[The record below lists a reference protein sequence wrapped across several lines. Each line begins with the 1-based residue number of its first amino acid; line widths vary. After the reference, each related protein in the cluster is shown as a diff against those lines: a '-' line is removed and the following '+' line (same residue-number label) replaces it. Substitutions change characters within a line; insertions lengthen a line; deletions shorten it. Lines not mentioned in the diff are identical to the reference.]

1 MALLGDDGRGYE
13 LALKL
18 ESHGVWRSWLS
29 DSLYTNFIP
38 LLSSPSTWDSFMRT
52 DDAKTRAQIHLQL
65 RVRALLFDKASVS
78 LFLRSDKPPSS
89 IHTASVISKLN
100 PNYLQL
106 HGDDV
111 YFTLDNCS
119 QDEAQQREGVSCT
132 STVLSKV
139 QSKSNFGAGSRY
151 SESEADAMSQ
161 RLKLDDLPE
170 TWYNQFFE
178 KYKASKSYRLQFGD
192 SETEKRTPEQMS
204 FYRKVV
210 ENHKRRRVAFKV
222 DQNIGFGMLDDG
234 SNLQSNSILD
244 NDNPFFPETISA
256 MNCVPDS
263 AVLRTSQLKENQKVE
278 FNGVLDT
285 LPQIMTKC
293 PIMIERLG
301 IRPEYLSM
309 DQGSNQNLGKNGA
322 ERSKKCLGEMQAL
335 KLSQKVMAR
344 LLGNVGFEGSSEV
357 PLDVLT
363 KFMSCHIR
371 KLGSTLKLLSDS
383 YRKQCSAMEL
393 LKMFLQTDGHSN
405 LAMLSALVKDN
416 TRNVVQQTQQQVHG
430 FQQQLQPQHA
440 AAIRQSQQIL
450 RMHPQMQQMIN
461 SQNLTPQQQQQLIS
475 SQNLTPQQQQQL
487 INSQTLTPQQQQQ
500 LINSQNV
507 TPQQQQQLINP
518 QNLTPQQQQQ
528 LINPQ
533 NLTPQQHQQLINS
546 QNLTPQQQ
554 QQLINSQNL
563 TPQQQQHLERLRRRQ
578 QLTPRPGMSMNM
590 NIDKDRPLVEVKL
603 EHPTDFPM
611 DNNAFNAMTARQPQ
625 MQQFRQQQ
633 IAAMSSPYAQN
644 TNQFR
649 PMSSLQIPQ
658 VQSPNM
664 GMARAPPV
672 KVEGFQELMGGDST
686 MKHDSEE
693 NKLMSPQK

>member
-18 ESHGVWRSWLS
+18 ESHGVWRSWLG
-29 DSLYTNFIP
+29 DSLYNSFIH

-52 DDAKTRAQIHLQL
+52 DDAKTRVQIHLQL

-89 IHTASVISKLN
+89 IHTASVIPKFN

-119 QDEAQQREGVSCT
+119 QDGAQQREGVSGT
-132 STVLSKV
+132 STVLSKI
-139 QSKSNFGAGSRY
+139 QSKSSFGVGSRY
-151 SESEADAMSQ
+151 SESEADTMSQ

-204 FYRKVV
+204 LYRKVV

-234 SNLQSNSILD
+234 SNLQNSSLD
-244 NDNPFFPETISA
+244 NDNPFFPEMSA

-285 LPQIMTKC
+285 LPQIMTKS

-393 LKMFLQTDGHSN
+393 LKMFLHTDGHSN

-416 TRNVVQQTQQQVHG
+416 TRTVVQQTQQQVHG

-450 RMHPQMQQMIN
+450 RMHPQMQQLIN

-475 SQNLTPQQQQQL
+475 SQNLTPQQQQMINSQSLTPQQQQQL
-487 INSQTLTPQQQQQ
+487 INSQSLTPQQQQQQLINSQNLTPQQQQQ
-500 LINSQNV
+500 LINSQN
-507 TPQQQQQLINP
+507 
-518 QNLTPQQQQQ
+518 LT
-528 LINPQ
+528 
-533 NLTPQQHQQLINS
+533 
-546 QNLTPQQQ
+546 QQQ

-672 KVEGFQELMGGDST
+672 KVEGFQELMGGDAT

>member
-52 DDAKTRAQIHLQL
+52 DDAKTRVQIHLQL

-119 QDEAQQREGVSCT
+119 QDEAQQREGVSGT

-285 LPQIMTKC
+285 LPQIMTKS

-335 KLSQKVMAR
+335 KLSQKVIAR

-393 LKMFLQTDGHSN
+393 LKMFLHTDGHSN

-450 RMHPQMQQMIN
+450 RMHPQMQQIQQMIN

-487 INSQTLTPQQQQQ
+487 INSQNLTPQQQQQLINSQNLTPQQQQQ

-507 TPQQQQQLINP
+507 TPQQQ
-518 QNLTPQQQQQ
+518 
-528 LINPQ
+528 
-533 NLTPQQHQQLINS
+533 QQLINS

-633 IAAMSSPYAQN
+633 IAALSSTYAQN

>member
-52 DDAKTRAQIHLQL
+52 DDAKTRVQIHLQL

-78 LFLRSDKPPSS
+78 LFLRPDKPPSS

-161 RLKLDDLPE
+161 RLKLDELPE

-285 LPQIMTKC
+285 LPQIMTKS

-393 LKMFLQTDGHSN
+393 LKMFLHTDGHSN

-450 RMHPQMQQMIN
+450 RMHPQMQQMQQMIN

-487 INSQTLTPQQQQQ
+487 INSQNLTPQQQQQLINSQNLTPQQQQQ

-507 TPQQQQQLINP
+507 TPQQQ
-518 QNLTPQQQQQ
+518 
-528 LINPQ
+528 
-533 NLTPQQHQQLINS
+533 QQLINS

>member
-18 ESHGVWRSWLS
+18 ESHGVWRSWLG
-29 DSLYTNFIP
+29 DSLYNSFIH

-52 DDAKTRAQIHLQL
+52 DDAKTRVQIHLQL

-89 IHTASVISKLN
+89 IHTASVIPKFN

-119 QDEAQQREGVSCT
+119 QDGAQQREGVSGT
-132 STVLSKV
+132 STVLSKI
-139 QSKSNFGAGSRY
+139 QSKSSFGVGSRY
-151 SESEADAMSQ
+151 SESEADTMSQ

-204 FYRKVV
+204 LYRKVV

-234 SNLQSNSILD
+234 SNLQNSSLD
-244 NDNPFFPETISA
+244 NDNPFFPEMSA

-285 LPQIMTKC
+285 LPQIMTKS

-393 LKMFLQTDGHSN
+393 LKMFLHTDGHSN

-416 TRNVVQQTQQQVHG
+416 TRTVVQQTQQQVHG

-450 RMHPQMQQMIN
+450 RMHPQMQQLIN

-487 INSQTLTPQQQQQ
+487 ISSQNLTPQQQQMINSQSLTPQQQQQLINSQSLTPQQQQQQLINSQNLTPQQQQQ
-500 LINSQNV
+500 LINSQN
-507 TPQQQQQLINP
+507 
-518 QNLTPQQQQQ
+518 LT
-528 LINPQ
+528 
-533 NLTPQQHQQLINS
+533 
-546 QNLTPQQQ
+546 QQQ

-672 KVEGFQELMGGDST
+672 KVEGFQELMGGDAT

>member
-13 LALKL
+13 LARKL
-18 ESHGVWRSWLS
+18 ENHGVWRSWLG
-29 DSLYTNFIP
+29 DSLYTSFIHF
-38 LLSSPSTWDSFMRT
+38 LSSPSTWDSFMRT
-52 DDAKTRAQIHLQL
+52 DDSKTRVQIQLQL
-65 RVRALLFDKASVS
+65 RARALLFDKASVS
-78 LFLRSDKPPSS
+78 LLLRSDKSPPS
-89 IHTASVISKLN
+89 IHTAAAISKLN

-111 YFTLDNCS
+111 YFTLENCS
-119 QDEAQQREGVSCT
+119 QDGAQQREGVSGT

-139 QSKSNFGAGSRY
+139 QSKSSFGAGSRY

-192 SETEKRTPEQMS
+192 RETEKRTPEQMS
-204 FYRKVV
+204 FYLRVV

-222 DQNIGFGMLDDG
+222 DHSIGFGMLDDG
-234 SNLQSNSILD
+234 SNLSNSILD
-244 NDNPFFPETISA
+244 NDNPFFPETMSA
-256 MNCVPDS
+256 MNCVPES

-285 LPQIMTKC
+285 LPQIMTKS

-309 DQGSNQNLGKNGA
+309 DQGCNQNLGRNGA
-322 ERSKKCLGEMQAL
+322 ERSKKCLGEEQAL
-335 KLSQKVMAR
+335 KLSQKVMAQ
-344 LLGNVGFEGSSEV
+344 LLENVGFEGSSEV
-357 PLDVLT
+357 SLDVLT

-371 KLGSTLKLLSDS
+371 KLGSTLKLLADS

-393 LKMFLQTDGHSN
+393 LKMFLHTDGHSN
-405 LAMLSALVKDN
+405 LAVLSELVKDN
-416 TRNVVQQTQQQVHG
+416 TRNVVQQTQQQVQG

-461 SQNLTPQQQQQLIS
+461 SQNLTPQQLQQ
-475 SQNLTPQQQQQL
+475 
-487 INSQTLTPQQQQQ
+487 
-500 LINSQNV
+500 
-507 TPQQQQQLINP
+507 
-518 QNLTPQQQQQ
+518 
-528 LINPQ
+528 
-533 NLTPQQHQQLINS
+533 
-546 QNLTPQQQ
+546 
-554 QQLINSQNL
+554 
-563 TPQQQQHLERLRRRQ
+563 LERLRRRQ
-578 QLTPRPGMSMNM
+578 QLTPRPGMSMSM

-633 IAAMSSPYAQN
+633 IAAMSSPYAQS

-672 KVEGFQELMGGDST
+672 KVEGFQELMGGDAT

>member
-13 LALKL
+13 LACKL
-18 ESHGVWRSWLS
+18 ESHGVWRSWLG
-29 DSLYTNFIP
+29 DSLYKNFIHF
-38 LLSSPSTWDSFMRT
+38 LSSSSTWDSFMRT
-52 DDAKTRAQIHLQL
+52 DDNKTRVQIQLQL
-65 RVRALLFDKASVS
+65 RARALLFDKASVA
-78 LFLRSDKPPSS
+78 LFLGSHKLPPL
-89 IHTASVISKLN
+89 IHTGSVISKLN
-100 PNYLQL
+100 PSYLQL

-111 YFTLDNCS
+111 YFTLENCS
-119 QDEAQQREGVSCT
+119 QDGDQQREGVSGT
-132 STVLSKV
+132 STASSKV
-139 QSKSNFGAGSRY
+139 QTKSNFGVGSRY

-178 KYKASKSYRLQFGD
+178 KYKASKAYRLQFGD
-192 SETEKRTPEQMS
+192 REAEKRIPEQMS
-204 FYRKVV
+204 VYVRVV

-222 DQNIGFGMLDDG
+222 DQNIGFGTLDDG

-244 NDNPFFPETISA
+244 NDNPFFPETMSA
-256 MNCVPDS
+256 MNCIPDS

-285 LPQIMTKC
+285 LPQIMTKS

-309 DQGSNQNLGKNGA
+309 DQDNNQNLGRSGA
-322 ERSKKCLGEMQAL
+322 ERSKKCLGEEQAL
-335 KLSQKVMAR
+335 KLSQKVTAQM
-344 LLGNVGFEGSSEV
+344 LGNVGFEGSSEV

-371 KLGSTLKLLSDS
+371 KLGSTLKLLADS

-393 LKMFLQTDGHSN
+393 LKMFLHTDGHSN
-405 LAMLSALVKDN
+405 LAVLSELVKDN
-416 TRNVVQQTQQQVHG
+416 TRNVVQQTQQQVQG

-440 AAIRQSQQIL
+440 AAIRQSQQQAL
-450 RMHPQMQQMIN
+450 RMHQMQQTIN
-461 SQNLTPQQQQQLIS
+461 LQNLTHQQQQQL
-475 SQNLTPQQQQQL
+475 
-487 INSQTLTPQQQQQ
+487 
-500 LINSQNV
+500 
-507 TPQQQQQLINP
+507 
-518 QNLTPQQQQQ
+518 
-528 LINPQ
+528 
-533 NLTPQQHQQLINS
+533 
-546 QNLTPQQQ
+546 
-554 QQLINSQNL
+554 
-563 TPQQQQHLERLRRRQ
+563 ERMRRRQ

-590 NIDKDRPLVEVKL
+590 NIENDRPLVEVKL

-611 DNNAFNAMTARQPQ
+611 DNNAFNTVRQTQ

-649 PMSSLQIPQ
+649 PVSSVQIPQ
-658 VQSPNM
+658 VHSPNM

-672 KVEGFQELMGGDST
+672 KVEGFQELMGGDAT

>member
-18 ESHGVWRSWLS
+18 ESHGVWRSWLG

-52 DDAKTRAQIHLQL
+52 DDAKTRVQIHLQL

-178 KYKASKSYRLQFGD
+178 KYKASKSYRIQFGD

-285 LPQIMTKC
+285 LPQIMTKS

-405 LAMLSALVKDN
+405 LAMLSSLVKDN

-487 INSQTLTPQQQQQ
+487 INSQNLTPQQQQQLINSQNLTPQQQQQ

-507 TPQQQQQLINP
+507 
-518 QNLTPQQQQQ
+518 
-528 LINPQ
+528 
-533 NLTPQQHQQLINS
+533 TPQQHQQLINS

-625 MQQFRQQQ
+625 MHQFRQQQ

-644 TNQFR
+644 ANQFR

>member
-13 LALKL
+13 LARKL
-18 ESHGVWRSWLS
+18 ESHGVWRSWLG
-29 DSLYTNFIP
+29 DSLYTNFIHF
-38 LLSSPSTWDSFMRT
+38 LSSNSIWDSFMKT
-52 DDAKTRAQIHLQL
+52 DDSKTRVQIQLQL
-65 RVRALLFDKASVS
+65 RVRALLFDKASLS
-78 LFLRSDKPPSS
+78 LFLRFDKS
-89 IHTASVISKLN
+89 ASPKLN

-111 YFTLDNCS
+111 YFTLENCS
-119 QDEAQQREGVSCT
+119 QDGAQQRDGVSGT
-132 STVLSKV
+132 TTILPKV
-139 QSKSNFGAGSRY
+139 QSKSNFGVGSRY
-151 SESEADAMSQ
+151 SEAEADAMSQ

-178 KYKASKSYRLQFGD
+178 KYKASKSYKLQLGD
-192 SETEKRTPEQMS
+192 KEAEKRTPEQMS
-204 FYRKVV
+204 FYLRVV
-210 ENHKRRRVAFKV
+210 ENHKRRRVVIKV
-222 DQNIGFGMLDDG
+222 DQNIGFGMLDGG

-244 NDNPFFPETISA
+244 NDNPFFPETMSA
-256 MNCVPDS
+256 INCVPDS

-285 LPQIMTKC
+285 LPQIMTKS

-309 DQGSNQNLGKNGA
+309 DQGNNQNLGKSGA
-322 ERSKKCLGEMQAL
+322 ERTKKCLGEEQAL
-335 KLSQKVMAR
+335 KLSQKVMAQ
-344 LLGNVGFEGSSEV
+344 LLGNVGFEGSSEI

-371 KLGSTLKLLSDS
+371 KLGSTLKLLADS

-393 LKMFLQTDGHSN
+393 LKMFLHADGHSN
-405 LAMLSALVKDN
+405 LAGLSELVKDN
-416 TRNVVQQTQQQVHG
+416 TRNVVQQTQQQVQG
-430 FQQQLQPQHA
+430 FQPQLQPQHA
-440 AAIRQSQQIL
+440 VGIRQSQQQIL
-450 RMHPQMQQMIN
+450 RMHPQMQQQMF
-461 SQNLTPQQQQQLIS
+461 
-475 SQNLTPQQQQQL
+475 
-487 INSQTLTPQQQQQ
+487 
-500 LINSQNV
+500 
-507 TPQQQQQLINP
+507 NP

-528 LINPQ
+528 L
-533 NLTPQQHQQLINS
+533 
-546 QNLTPQQQ
+546 
-554 QQLINSQNL
+554 
-563 TPQQQQHLERLRRRQ
+563 ERMRRRQ

-590 NIDKDRPLVEVKL
+590 NTEKDRPLVEVKL

-611 DNNAFNAMTARQPQ
+611 DSNAFNAMTARQSQ

-633 IAAMSSPYAQN
+633 IAMSSPYAQN

-672 KVEGFQELMGGDST
+672 KVEGFQELMGGDAT

-693 NKLMSPQK
+693 NKLTSPQK

>member
-13 LALKL
+13 LARKL
-18 ESHGVWRSWLS
+18 ESHGVWRSWLG
-29 DSLYTNFIP
+29 DSLYTNFIHF
-38 LLSSPSTWDSFMRT
+38 LSSPSTWDSFMRT
-52 DDAKTRAQIHLQL
+52 DDSKSRVQIQLQL
-65 RVRALLFDKASVS
+65 RARALLFDKASIA
-78 LFLRSDKPPSS
+78 LFLRSDKSPPS
-89 IHTASVISKLN
+89 IHTSAAISKLN

-111 YFTLDNCS
+111 YFTLENCS
-119 QDEAQQREGVSCT
+119 QDVAST

-139 QSKSNFGAGSRY
+139 QSKSNFGVGSRY

-192 SETEKRTPEQMS
+192 REAEKRTPEQMS
-204 FYRKVV
+204 SYLRVV

-234 SNLQSNSILD
+234 SNLQSNSVLD
-244 NDNPFFPETISA
+244 NDSPFFPETMSA
-256 MNCVPDS
+256 MNCVPES

-285 LPQIMTKC
+285 LPQIMTKSPIS

-309 DQGSNQNLGKNGA
+309 EQGSNQNHGKSGG
-322 ERSKKCLGEMQAL
+322 ERKRKCLGEEQAL
-335 KLSQKVMAR
+335 KLSQKVMAQ

-357 PLDVLT
+357 PLEVLT
-363 KFMSCHIR
+363 KFLSCHIH
-371 KLGSTLKLLSDS
+371 KLGATLKLLSDS

-393 LKMFLQTDGHSN
+393 LKMFLHTAGHSN
-405 LAMLSALVKDN
+405 LAVLSELVKDN
-416 TRNVVQQTQQQVHG
+416 TRNFVQTQQQVQG
-430 FQQQLQPQHA
+430 FQQQLQPQHQ
-440 AAIRQSQQIL
+440 AAIRQSTQTQQIL
-450 RMHPQMQQMIN
+450 RMHPQMQQMLN
-461 SQNLTPQQQQQLIS
+461 SQNLTPQQQQL
-475 SQNLTPQQQQQL
+475 L
-487 INSQTLTPQQQQQ
+487 
-500 LINSQNV
+500 V
-507 TPQQQQQLINP
+507 
-518 QNLTPQQQQQ
+518 
-528 LINPQ
+528 
-533 NLTPQQHQQLINS
+533 
-546 QNLTPQQQ
+546 
-554 QQLINSQNL
+554 
-563 TPQQQQHLERLRRRQ
+563 ERMRRRQ

-590 NIDKDRPLVEVKL
+590 NIDKDRPVVQVKL

-611 DNNAFNAMTARQPQ
+611 DNNAFNAMAARQPQ

-633 IAAMSSPYAQN
+633 IAAISSPYAQN

-649 PMSSLQIPQ
+649 PMASLQIPQ
-658 VQSPNM
+658 VQSPNT
-664 GMARAPPV
+664 GMPRAPPV
-672 KVEGFQELMGGDST
+672 KVEGFQELMGGDAT

>member
-18 ESHGVWRSWLS
+18 ESHGVWRSWLG

-52 DDAKTRAQIHLQL
+52 DDAKTRVQIHLQL

-119 QDEAQQREGVSCT
+119 QDEAQQREGVSGT

-285 LPQIMTKC
+285 LPQIMTKS

-393 LKMFLQTDGHSN
+393 LKMFLHTDGHSN

-440 AAIRQSQQIL
+440 AAIRQSQQVQIL

-487 INSQTLTPQQQQQ
+487 INSQNLTQQQQQLINSQNLTPQQQQQ

-507 TPQQQQQLINP
+507 TPQQQ
-518 QNLTPQQQQQ
+518 
-528 LINPQ
+528 
-533 NLTPQQHQQLINS
+533 QQLINS

-633 IAAMSSPYAQN
+633 IAAMSSTYAQN

>member
-13 LALKL
+13 LACKL
-18 ESHGVWRSWLS
+18 ENHGVWRSWLG
-29 DSLYTNFIP
+29 DSLYTNFIHF
-38 LLSSPSTWDSFMRT
+38 LSSSSTWDSFMRT
-52 DDAKTRAQIHLQL
+52 DDNKTRVQIQLQL
-65 RVRALLFDKASVS
+65 RARALLFDKASVDLS
-78 LFLRSDKPPSS
+78 RRSDKLSTS
-89 IHTASVISKLN
+89 IHAGSVISNIN

-111 YFTLDNCS
+111 YFTLENCS
-119 QDEAQQREGVSCT
+119 QDGAQQREGVSGT
-132 STVLSKV
+132 SNVLSKV
-139 QSKSNFGAGSRY
+139 QSKSNFGVGSRY
-151 SESEADAMSQ
+151 SESEADAISQ

-192 SETEKRTPEQMS
+192 RETEKRTPEQMS
-204 FYRKVV
+204 FYLRVL

-234 SNLQSNSILD
+234 SNLQSNAILD
-244 NDNPFFPETISA
+244 NDNPFFPETMPA
-256 MNCVPDS
+256 MNCVPDR

-285 LPQIMTKC
+285 LPQIMTKS

-309 DQGSNQNLGKNGA
+309 DQGSNQNLGKSGA
-322 ERSKKCLGEMQAL
+322 ERSKKCLGEEQAL
-335 KLSQKVMAR
+335 KLSQKVMAQF
-344 LLGNVGFEGSSEV
+344 LGNVGFEGSSEV

-371 KLGSTLKLLSDS
+371 KLGSTLKLLADS

-393 LKMFLQTDGHSN
+393 LKMFLHTDGHSN
-405 LAMLSALVKDN
+405 LAVLSELVKDN

-440 AAIRQSQQIL
+440 AAIRQSQQQAL
-450 RMHPQMQQMIN
+450 RMQQAIN
-461 SQNLTPQQQQQLIS
+461 LQNLTPQQLQQL
-475 SQNLTPQQQQQL
+475 
-487 INSQTLTPQQQQQ
+487 
-500 LINSQNV
+500 
-507 TPQQQQQLINP
+507 
-518 QNLTPQQQQQ
+518 
-528 LINPQ
+528 
-533 NLTPQQHQQLINS
+533 
-546 QNLTPQQQ
+546 
-554 QQLINSQNL
+554 
-563 TPQQQQHLERLRRRQ
+563 ERIRRRQ

-611 DNNAFNAMTARQPQ
+611 DNNAFNAMTVRQSQ
-625 MQQFRQQQ
+625 MQQLRQQQ

-649 PMSSLQIPQ
+649 PVSSLQIPQ

-664 GMARAPPV
+664 GMGRAPPV
-672 KVEGFQELMGGDST
+672 KVEGFQELMGGDAT

>member
-13 LALKL
+13 LARKL
-18 ESHGVWRSWLS
+18 ESHGVWRSWLG
-29 DSLYTNFIP
+29 DSLYTNFIHF
-38 LLSSPSTWDSFMRT
+38 LSSPSTWDSFMRT
-52 DDAKTRAQIHLQL
+52 DDSKSRVQIQLQL
-65 RVRALLFDKASVS
+65 RARALLFDKASIA
-78 LFLRSDKPPSS
+78 LFLRSDKSPPS
-89 IHTASVISKLN
+89 IHTSAAISKLN

-111 YFTLDNCS
+111 YFTLENCS
-119 QDEAQQREGVSCT
+119 QDVAST

-139 QSKSNFGAGSRY
+139 QSKSNFGVGSRY

-192 SETEKRTPEQMS
+192 REAEKRTPEQMS
-204 FYRKVV
+204 SYLRVV

-234 SNLQSNSILD
+234 SNLQSNSVLD
-244 NDNPFFPETISA
+244 NDNPFFPETMSA
-256 MNCVPDS
+256 MNCVPES

-285 LPQIMTKC
+285 LPQIMTKSPIS

-309 DQGSNQNLGKNGA
+309 EQGSNQNHGKSGG
-322 ERSKKCLGEMQAL
+322 ERMRKCLGEEQAL
-335 KLSQKVMAR
+335 KLSQKVMAQ

-357 PLDVLT
+357 PLEVLT
-363 KFMSCHIR
+363 KFLSCHIH
-371 KLGSTLKLLSDS
+371 KLGATLKLLSDS
-383 YRKQCSAMEL
+383 YRKQCSSMEL
-393 LKMFLQTDGHSN
+393 LKMFLHTAGHSN
-405 LAMLSALVKDN
+405 LAVLSELVKDN
-416 TRNVVQQTQQQVHG
+416 TRNFVQTQQQVQG
-430 FQQQLQPQHA
+430 FQQQLQPQHQ
-440 AAIRQSQQIL
+440 AAIRQSTQTQQIL
-450 RMHPQMQQMIN
+450 RMHPQMQQMLN
-461 SQNLTPQQQQQLIS
+461 SQNLTPQQQQL
-475 SQNLTPQQQQQL
+475 L
-487 INSQTLTPQQQQQ
+487 
-500 LINSQNV
+500 V
-507 TPQQQQQLINP
+507 
-518 QNLTPQQQQQ
+518 
-528 LINPQ
+528 
-533 NLTPQQHQQLINS
+533 
-546 QNLTPQQQ
+546 
-554 QQLINSQNL
+554 
-563 TPQQQQHLERLRRRQ
+563 ERMRRRQ

-590 NIDKDRPLVEVKL
+590 NIDKDRPAVQVKL

-611 DNNAFNAMTARQPQ
+611 DNNAFNAMAARQPQ

-633 IAAMSSPYAQN
+633 IAAISSPYAQN

-649 PMSSLQIPQ
+649 PMASLQIPQ
-658 VQSPNM
+658 VQSPNT

-672 KVEGFQELMGGDST
+672 KVEGFQELMGGDAS

>member
-13 LALKL
+13 LARKL
-18 ESHGVWRSWLS
+18 ESHGVWRSWLG
-29 DSLYTNFIP
+29 DSLYTNFIHF
-38 LLSSPSTWDSFMRT
+38 LSSNSIWDSFMKT
-52 DDAKTRAQIHLQL
+52 DDSKTRVQIQLQL
-65 RVRALLFDKASVS
+65 RVRALLFDKASLS
-78 LFLRSDKPPSS
+78 LFLRFDKS
-89 IHTASVISKLN
+89 ASPKLN

-111 YFTLDNCS
+111 YFTLENCS
-119 QDEAQQREGVSCT
+119 QDGAQQRDGVSGT
-132 STVLSKV
+132 TTILPKV
-139 QSKSNFGAGSRY
+139 QSKSNFGVGSRY

-178 KYKASKSYRLQFGD
+178 KYKASKSYKLQLGD
-192 SETEKRTPEQMS
+192 KEAEKRTPEQMS
-204 FYRKVV
+204 FYLRVV
-210 ENHKRRRVAFKV
+210 ENHKRRRVVIKV
-222 DQNIGFGMLDDG
+222 DQNIGFGMLDGG

-244 NDNPFFPETISA
+244 NDNPFFPETMSA
-256 MNCVPDS
+256 INCVPDS

-285 LPQIMTKC
+285 LPQIMTKS

-309 DQGSNQNLGKNGA
+309 DQGNNQNLGKSGA
-322 ERSKKCLGEMQAL
+322 ERTKKCLGEEQAL
-335 KLSQKVMAR
+335 KLSQKVMAQ
-344 LLGNVGFEGSSEV
+344 LLGNVGFEGSSEI

-371 KLGSTLKLLSDS
+371 KLGSTLKLLADS

-393 LKMFLQTDGHSN
+393 LKMFLHADGHSN
-405 LAMLSALVKDN
+405 LAGLSELVKDN
-416 TRNVVQQTQQQVHG
+416 TRNVVQQTQQQVQG
-430 FQQQLQPQHA
+430 FQPQLQPQHA
-440 AAIRQSQQIL
+440 VGIRQSQQQIL
-450 RMHPQMQQMIN
+450 RMHPQMQQQMF
-461 SQNLTPQQQQQLIS
+461 
-475 SQNLTPQQQQQL
+475 
-487 INSQTLTPQQQQQ
+487 
-500 LINSQNV
+500 
-507 TPQQQQQLINP
+507 NP

-528 LINPQ
+528 L
-533 NLTPQQHQQLINS
+533 
-546 QNLTPQQQ
+546 
-554 QQLINSQNL
+554 
-563 TPQQQQHLERLRRRQ
+563 ERMRRRQ

-590 NIDKDRPLVEVKL
+590 NTEKDRPLVEVKL

-611 DNNAFNAMTARQPQ
+611 DSNAFNAMTARQSQ

-633 IAAMSSPYAQN
+633 IAMSSPYAQN

-672 KVEGFQELMGGDST
+672 KVEGFQELMGGDAT

-693 NKLMSPQK
+693 NKLTSPQK

>member
-13 LALKL
+13 LARKL
-18 ESHGVWRSWLS
+18 ESHGVWRSWLG
-29 DSLYTNFIP
+29 DSLYTHFIHF
-38 LLSSPSTWDSFMRT
+38 LSSPSTWDSFMRT
-52 DDAKTRAQIHLQL
+52 DDSKSRVQIQLQL
-65 RVRALLFDKASVS
+65 RARALLFDKASIS
-78 LFLRSDKPPSS
+78 LFLRSDKSPPS
-89 IHTASVISKLN
+89 IHNSSAISKLN

-111 YFTLDNCS
+111 YFTLENCS
-119 QDEAQQREGVSCT
+119 QDVAST

-139 QSKSNFGAGSRY
+139 QSKSNFGVGSRY

-178 KYKASKSYRLQFGD
+178 KYKASKSYRLQLGD
-192 SETEKRTPEQMS
+192 REAEKRTPEQMS
-204 FYRKVV
+204 FYLRIV

-234 SNLQSNSILD
+234 SNLQSNSVLD
-244 NDNPFFPETISA
+244 NDNPFFPETMSA
-256 MNCVPDS
+256 MNCVPES
-263 AVLRTSQLKENQKVE
+263 AVMRTSQLKENQKVE

-285 LPQIMTKC
+285 LPQIMTKSPIS

-309 DQGSNQNLGKNGA
+309 EQGSNQNHGKSGG
-322 ERSKKCLGEMQAL
+322 ERTRKCLGEEQAL
-335 KLSQKVMAR
+335 KLSQKVMAQ

-357 PLDVLT
+357 PLEVLT
-363 KFMSCHIR
+363 KFLSCHIH
-371 KLGSTLKLLSDS
+371 KLGATLKLLSDS

-393 LKMFLQTDGHSN
+393 LQMFLHTAGHSN
-405 LAMLSALVKDN
+405 LAVLSELVKDN
-416 TRNVVQQTQQQVHG
+416 TRNFVQTQQQVQG
-430 FQQQLQPQHA
+430 FQQQLQPQHQ
-440 AAIRQSQQIL
+440 AAIRQSQLTQQIL

-461 SQNLTPQQQQQLIS
+461 SQNLTPQQQQL
-475 SQNLTPQQQQQL
+475 L
-487 INSQTLTPQQQQQ
+487 
-500 LINSQNV
+500 
-507 TPQQQQQLINP
+507 
-518 QNLTPQQQQQ
+518 
-528 LINPQ
+528 
-533 NLTPQQHQQLINS
+533 
-546 QNLTPQQQ
+546 
-554 QQLINSQNL
+554 
-563 TPQQQQHLERLRRRQ
+563 LERMRRRQ

-590 NIDKDRPLVEVKL
+590 NIDKDRPVVQVKL

-611 DNNAFNAMTARQPQ
+611 DNNAFNAMAARQPQ

-649 PMSSLQIPQ
+649 PVASLQIPQ
-658 VQSPNM
+658 VQSPNT

-672 KVEGFQELMGGDST
+672 KVEGFQELMGGDAT